1 MLEYNIENTVD
12 VQCKCG
18 ATLSLVIQQWSG
30 VKCELCGERVSQSF
44 SSGYGKE
51 SVIQLLALFG
61 VNLTIDFDGQLIAR
75 SETAIDDD
83 VLQFIYQHQVGLKEH
98 FENKRHE
105 AQQMYVGGTF
115 AGKPHSYGR
124 MLKNQIVTEHI
135 GKKHWEVYES
145 RDYSDP
151 RLYFIGRATSEAK
164 AKQRKF
170 VK

>member
-18 ATLSLVIQQWSG
+18 ATVALVIQRWSG
-30 VKCELCGERVSQSF
+30 VNCELCGEHVIRTF
-44 SSGYGKE
+44 SSSYGKE

-61 VNLTIDFDGQLIAR
+61 IDLTIDFDGQLIAK
-75 SETAIDDD
+75 SEATIDND
-83 VLQFIYQHQVGLKEH
+83 VLRFIHQHQVGLKEH
-98 FENKRHE
+98 FEHKRHE
-105 AQQMYVGGTF
+105 AQQMYVGGSF
-115 AGKPHSYGR
+115 AGKPHGYGR

-145 RDYSDP
+145 REYTDP

-164 AKQRKF
+164 ARQRKF